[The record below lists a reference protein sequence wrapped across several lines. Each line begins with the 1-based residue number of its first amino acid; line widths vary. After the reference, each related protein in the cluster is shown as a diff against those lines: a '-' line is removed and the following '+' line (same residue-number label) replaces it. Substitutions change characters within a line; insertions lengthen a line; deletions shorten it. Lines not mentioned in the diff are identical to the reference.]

1 MARTVQRVAV
11 VVFAVLALAGMGVG
25 AAQASAAL
33 VQREVATLPVPPLK
47 PAEGTIE
54 TSSINCV
61 WKYSPGRNSTVWVDC
76 YQIGGGASGY
86 SVSVSCSDGSVH
98 SSPVIRF
105 GGFGSAMAF
114 CPGATRMLSFTVWA
128 HY

>member
-1 MARTVQRVAV
+1 MRRTVQRVAV

-25 AAQASAAL
+25 GAQASTAL
-33 VQREVATLPVPPLK
+33 VEREVVTLPAPPLQT
-47 PAEGTIE
+47 AEGKIQ
-54 TSSINCV
+54 SSSVNCI
-61 WKYSPGRNSTVWVDC
+61 WKYSGGRNSTVWVDC

-98 SSPVIRF
+98 SSPMIRF
-105 GGFGSAMAF
+105 GGFGSATAS
-114 CPGATRMLSFTVWA
+114 CPGATKMLSFTVRA